1 MVVLINSGPITQIRL
16 LPIVEFDQ
24 QIHEIK
30 GTKSLIWIS
39 PPEAPTFISLRLTV
53 LEKYLSSSPLV

>member
-16 LPIVEFDQ
+16 LPMVEFDQ
-24 QIHEIK
+24 QIHETK
-30 GTKSLIWIS
+30 GTKSLRWIL
-39 PPEAPTFISLRLTV
+39 PEAPTFISLRLTV

>member
-16 LPIVEFDQ
+16 LPMVEFDQ
-24 QIHEIK
+24 HIHQTK
-30 GTKSLIWIS
+30 GTKSLRSMS

-53 LEKYLSSSPLV
+53 